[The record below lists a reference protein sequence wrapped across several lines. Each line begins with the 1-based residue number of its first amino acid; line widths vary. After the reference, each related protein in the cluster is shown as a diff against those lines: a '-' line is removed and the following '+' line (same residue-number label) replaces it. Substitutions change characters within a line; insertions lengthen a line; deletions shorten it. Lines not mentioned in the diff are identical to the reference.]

1 MAKASRPGNQA
12 VAGISS
18 QMTDEERY
26 PTYYA
31 AATGNT
37 QSSSQSGTGSSA
49 AKGSTS
55 TKSSSSS
62 SVKSSSSTS
71 TKSNTG
77 SNTGSN
83 AGGYAL
89 PEVQETP
96 YDQKFYAALSAGIP
110 NGINAGEYIARDRGS
125 DAVKGV
131 VNSAKAYVGTGSVV
145 PIDYVDIAQQKA
157 ELRARENQEKGR
169 AVLAADYAVNKGVNE
184 LTRNL
189 QDSRALYQTQRN
201 QVDRDEAK
209 ALDNQVL
216 YAEARGDRG
225 GIGMTQYGGIQNTAA
240 TNRQVI
246 NSAEVKLQTDTARQ
260 IADLRAQGEFEKAD
274 KVLEISN
281 KYLTELQNLEKWAK
295 EKNVG
300 IQEFNAK
307 LREWENEYVLN
318 VGKYLTQ
325 AELDA
330 IKAAGFFSNGA
341 ETASYRDA
349 QQDRYAAGARAMMNA
364 GIVPSESQ
372 LEAMGWTPEQYWVYK
387 MVNASY

>member
-12 VAGISS
+12 VAGITVAV
-18 QMTDEERY
+18 TDEERY
-26 PTYYA
+26 PDYVPP
-31 AATGNT
+31 GNT
-37 QSSSQSGTGSSA
+37 QSPPQSGAGSSA
-49 AKGSTS
+49 AKGSTG
-55 TKSSSSS
+55 TKSSGST

-71 TKSNTG
+71 SKTG

-83 AGGYAL
+83 AGAYLG

-96 YDQKFYAALSAGIP
+96 FDRKFYAALAAGVP

-131 VNSAKAYVGTGSVV
+131 VNGAKATVGTGSVA

-157 ELRARENQEKGR
+157 EIRARENQEKAR
-169 AVLAADYAVNKGVNE
+169 AVLAADYAVNKGMNE

-189 QDSRALYQTQRN
+189 QASRGLYQTQRN

-225 GIGMTQYGGIQNTAA
+225 GIGMTQYSGIQNTAA
-240 TNRQVI
+240 NSRQVI

-260 IADLRAQGEFEKAD
+260 IADLRAQGEFEKAE

-281 KYLTELQNLEKWAK
+281 KYLSELQNLEKWAK

-300 IQEFNAK
+300 VQEFNAK

-318 VGKYLTQ
+318 VGKYLTE
-325 AELDA
+325 AELNA

-341 ETASYRDA
+341 ETAAYRDA
-349 QQDRYAAGARAMMNA
+349 QQDRYAAGARAMLNA

-372 LEAMGWTPEQYWVYK
+372 LEAMGWTPEQYWVYR
-387 MVNASY
+387 MANASY

>member
-12 VAGISS
+12 VAGITAAV
-18 QMTDEERY
+18 TDEERY
-26 PTYYA
+26 PDYVPH
-31 AATGNT
+31 GNT
-37 QSSSQSGTGSSA
+37 TSSSASGTGSPVNR
-49 AKGSTS
+49 GSTS
-55 TKSSSSS
+55 TKSSGSTSL
-62 SVKSSSSTS
+62 KSSSSTNS
-71 TKSNTG
+71 KTG

-83 AGGYAL
+83 VGGYAI

-96 YDQKFYAALSAGIP
+96 YDRKFYAALAAGVP
-110 NGINAGEYIARDRGS
+110 NGINAGEYIAKDRAA
-125 DAVKGV
+125 DAVRGM
-131 VNSAKAYVGTGSVV
+131 VNGAKATVGTGSVA

-157 ELRARENQEKGR
+157 ELRARENQEKAR

-189 QDSRALYQTQRN
+189 QASRGLYQTQRN

-240 TNRQVI
+240 SSRQVI

-260 IADLRAQGEFEKAD
+260 IADLRAQGEFEKAE

-281 KYLTELQNLEKWAK
+281 KYLSELQNLEKWAK

-300 IQEFNAK
+300 VQEFNAK
-307 LREWENEYVLN
+307 FREWENEYVLN
-318 VGKYLTQ
+318 VGKYLTE
-325 AELDA
+325 AELNA

-341 ETASYRDA
+341 ETAAYRDA
-349 QQDRYAAGARAMMNA
+349 QQDRYAAGARAMLNA

-372 LEAMGWTPEQYWVYK
+372 LEAMGWTPEQYWVYR
-387 MVNASY
+387 MANASY